1 MHNDAMQTLKDALDV
16 LRADAAASYHRV
28 LLELEGLALDV
39 QVGDERFDCRCMD
52 ARLRFDAV
60 RRDMRKPQPDITV
73 RTDRHTI
80 LALIDGRL
88 TMMNA
93 VLARQLAV
101 QGDALTLARLS
112 RAVVAF
118 SEGALRSRGMRALLQ
133 RYRA

>member
-1 MHNDAMQTLKDALDV
+1 
-16 LRADAAASYHRV
+16 
-28 LLELEGLALDV
+28 
-39 QVGDERFDCRCMD
+39 
-52 ARLRFDAV
+52 
-60 RRDMRKPQPDITV
+60 
-73 RTDRHTI
+73 
-80 LALIDGRL
+80 
-88 TMMNA
+88 MMNA

>member
-1 MHNDAMQTLKDALDV
+1 MANDARQALEDALDV
-16 LRADAAASYHRV
+16 LRADAAASYYRV

-39 QVGDERFDCRCMD
+39 QVGDERFDCHCAD
-52 ARLRFDAV
+52 AQLAFGAARGDTA
-60 RRDMRKPQPDITV
+60 DITV
-73 RTDRHTI
+73 RTDRPTI
-80 LALIDGRL
+80 LALIDGHVS
-88 TMMNA
+88 MMNA